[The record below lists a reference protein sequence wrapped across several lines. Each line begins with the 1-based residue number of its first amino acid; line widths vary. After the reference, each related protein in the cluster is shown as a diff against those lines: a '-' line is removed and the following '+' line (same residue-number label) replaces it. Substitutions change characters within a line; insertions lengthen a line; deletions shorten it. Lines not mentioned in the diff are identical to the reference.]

1 MSENINLLFANW
13 TLGLLRKSD
22 DALALAW
29 LEERR
34 FDWCDVAYHFIDN
47 VIFKQ
52 SAIILCTDDKRAWFG
67 NYILQNIN
75 TAKSRPLL
83 PIFCMSSII
92 GTELSTQLNTH
103 LFEDMFNVAF
113 KNYIIWYIGRTD
125 NKLAALAI
133 EAHNN
138 FIWAFDSNLHKG
150 FHLDSNEANVDIK
163 LLQLF
168 SVLDKSIDA
177 IMFDELE
184 SDLERFQR

>member
-13 TLGLLRKSD
+13 TLWLLRKSGD
-22 DALALAW
+22 SLALAW

-34 FDWCDVAYHFIDN
+34 HDWCNVAYHFIDS
-47 VIFKQ
+47 VIFKE

-67 NYILQNIN
+67 NYVLQNIN

-83 PIFCMSSII
+83 PIFYMNSILPHS
-92 GTELSTQLNTH
+92 TELNTQLI
-103 LFEDMFNVAF
+103 EDMLNVAF
-113 KNYIIWYIGRTD
+113 KNHIIWYIGRTD
-125 NKLAALAI
+125 NNKLATLAI
-133 EAHNN
+133 EQQNN
-138 FIWAFDSNLHKG
+138 FIWAFDSNFHKA

-184 SDLERFQR
+184 SDLKRFQS

>member
-1 MSENINLLFANW
+1 MSENIDLLFANW
-13 TLGLLRKSD
+13 TLGLLRKSE

-34 FDWCDVAYHFIDN
+34 FNWCGVAYRFINN
-47 VIFKQ
+47 VIFKE
-52 SAIILCTDDKRAWFG
+52 SAIILCTDSKRAWFG

-83 PIFCMSSII
+83 PIFYMNSILPHS
-92 GTELSTQLNTH
+92 TELNTQLI
-103 LFEDMFNVAF
+103 EDMFNIAF
-113 KNYIIWYIGRTD
+113 KNHIIWYIGCTD
-125 NKLAALAI
+125 NKLATLAI
-133 EAHNN
+133 EQQNS
-138 FIWAFDSNLHKG
+138 FIWAFDNNSHEA

-168 SVLDKSIDA
+168 FVLDKSIDA

-184 SDLERFQR
+184 SDLKS